1 MFLFKCPALQPSA
14 GRVNEAVFIRSTDVS
29 MPLRPPPLKRVVA
42 SGQTLVI
49 IQIPASAIVMFG
61 SL

>member
-1 MFLFKCPALQPSA
+1 
-14 GRVNEAVFIRSTDVS
+14 